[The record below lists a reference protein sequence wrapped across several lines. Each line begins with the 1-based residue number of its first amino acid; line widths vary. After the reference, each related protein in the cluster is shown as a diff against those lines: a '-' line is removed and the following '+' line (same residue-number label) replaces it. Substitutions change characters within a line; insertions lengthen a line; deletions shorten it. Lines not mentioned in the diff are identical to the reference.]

1 MRISPVCG
9 RSAADAAVNGVRR
22 EKRQKTEEPSVF
34 QSVQA
39 GSWSRGRATMSRRKQ
54 SKPRQIKRSLGD
66 LDGGEENTP
75 DNLSLSGEEGGASDP
90 DDSAEGD
97 SSSPPLY
104 TPLFNEEPRTQDSRG
119 SPDDEDGDGEE
130 QVSTHSGGEEE
141 EAVAEEE
148 EVSHWR
154 GPDELE
160 LCEEGGDSSVVA
172 SRDIQPDITWGPYP
186 GIVQSDSSTEGQET
200 EDLRMTLVCDDPDC
214 WIRLLPLSSD
224 PSDANCTIYSRGEE
238 LFCRVT
244 RELVVGEKLLVSLST
259 PPLGSSSSPLGQLSP
274 PLSLVTQKQP
284 VVKEEPLYPAA
295 LRSEIQLLP
304 QQAGMAAILATA
316 VVNKDIFP
324 CKDCGIWYRS
334 ERNLQAHLMYYCA
347 SRQKQPAAASSP
359 PQDKPKESYPNER
372 ICPFPQCNKSCPSA
386 SSLEIH
392 MRTHSGERPFVCL
405 ICLSAFTTKANC
417 ERHLKVHTDTLNGVC
432 HGCGF
437 ISTTRDILYS
447 HLVTS
452 HMVCQPGSRSEVYSP
467 GPGLPKLPLST
478 GLSPGDS
485 GVVLKCQVCG
495 HNSDTPA
502 QLQQHVRTHL
512 EVRVPAERSPTP
524 RQSTPTAVD
533 HSQLSS
539 QERGEPLACVP
550 KPDSS
555 SPGANGGSAT
565 PRDYGSSDPQITEL
579 KIKEEP
585 HSDSETEE
593 QQIEIKEDGGE
604 AEVDE
609 EEGDHD
615 TGCKTMEA
623 RTDASSCQNSNS
635 PNSPAIAAV
644 KAEPTSPT
652 PGSSPVHVGGAGS
665 VVPGGAFILPQ
676 YMFNPEA
683 AILPQASEILAKMSE
698 MVHSRLKQGQTVP
711 QNSPAAFFASGATA
725 ATATATPPHKGATCF
740 ECDITFNNIN
750 NFYAHKR
757 LYCSSRHHG
766 EGPASASAPGSA
778 RDATSATVPSSGA
791 HDSSES
797 PQAGAAS
804 RAASASPTDS
814 DPPAGSGATEARRV
828 IEVKTETSVGREGIS
843 SSSEG
848 EGGGGS
854 VGGGG
859 GGGRASEGSQSPAS
873 GSAEDLED
881 DPNKTFCQ
889 ACNIRFS
896 RHDNYTVHK
905 RFYCASRHDPTN
917 HRAVH
922 MSKANNATNFL
933 PQPIR
938 TRKRKKMYEIHMART
953 EALANAAAAAAAANA
968 AASAPSPSILG
979 LAVKQEV
986 SPGGAGSSSPEGDGP
1001 IDLSKR
1007 PRLREAP
1014 GHGSSGILPA
1024 LPLTD
1029 YHKCTACSISFN
1041 SIENY
1046 LAHKTYYCPAT
1057 TLQPHTM
1064 EQLHRLKRS
1073 ASTSPKSRPQQE
1085 RPDHQHPVE
1094 AKAHPAEWVAQAQG
1108 TSSSPNPSALPASE
1122 TTSPPHTT
1130 TTLAATP
1137 GAGAK
1142 VVGVS
1147 SAQVVCPYCPNR
1159 LITSDLMEHFKT
1171 THGLVVSIQPPQE
1184 ILPQPGSVISHS
1196 PSLSPRDGAA
1206 ATTSTTPSSQPR
1218 LVSRVHRDSINGQA
1232 RSGTTS
1238 PVSPMV
1244 NGSPLVGGGSPTAGS
1259 PLPTSPHRAP
1269 SLTVSPVPEIL
1280 RETVGSS
1287 HLPDKAT
1294 QAVAPQPTPI
1304 PGPKTSVISP
1314 VQNGNTRFCRLCNI
1328 KFSSLST
1335 FIAHKKYYCSSHSA
1349 EHVK

>member
-1 MRISPVCG
+1 
-9 RSAADAAVNGVRR
+9 
-22 EKRQKTEEPSVF
+22 
-34 QSVQA
+34 
-39 GSWSRGRATMSRRKQ
+39 MSRRKQ

-66 LDGGEENTP
+66 LDGIEDNTP
-75 DNLSLSGEEGGASDP
+75 DNLSLSGEEGGVSDP

-97 SSSPPLY
+97 STSPLPY
-104 TPLFNEEPRTQDSRG
+104 TPLYNEEPRTQDSRG
-119 SPDDEDGDGEE
+119 GPDDEDEDDEE
-130 QVSTHSGGEEE
+130 QGPIHSGRKEEE
-141 EAVAEEE
+141 EGKEEE
-148 EVSHWR
+148 EVLQWR
-154 GPDELE
+154 GPDDLE
-160 LCEEGGDSSVVA
+160 LSEESGDSRVVA
-172 SRDIQPDITWGPYP
+172 ARDLHPDTAWGPYP
-186 GIVQSDSSTEGQET
+186 GVLQSEASTDNQET
-200 EDLRMTLVCDDPDC
+200 ESSRLTLVCEDPHC
-214 WIRLLPLSSD
+214 WINQLPLTSD
-224 PSDANCTIYSRGEE
+224 TSAANCTIYSQGVE
-238 LFCRVT
+238 LFCKVT
-244 RELVVGEKLLVSLST
+244 RELLAGEGLLASLSLA
-259 PPLGSSSSPLGQLSP
+259 PDSSSPLAILSP

-284 VVKEEPLYPAA
+284 AVKEEPLYPTA
-295 LRSEIQLLP
+295 LRSDIQLLP

-437 ISTTRDILYS
+437 VSTTRDILYS

-467 GPGLPKLPLST
+467 GPGHPKLPLST

-495 HNSDTPA
+495 HNSDSPA

-524 RQSTPTAVD
+524 RQITPSIVD
-533 HSQLSS
+533 QSQLQPSP
-539 QERGEPLACVP
+539 QEKEPLACVP

-555 SPGANGGSAT
+555 SPDTNGGSTA
-565 PRDYGSSDPQITEL
+565 PDAPITDL

-585 HSDSETEE
+585 DSDSDSEE
-593 QQIEIKEDGGE
+593 QQVETKE
-604 AEVDE
+604 DE
-609 EEGDHD
+609 EEEEKIGGEEGDQE
-615 TGCKTMEA
+615 TRGKIEA
-623 RTDASSCQNSNS
+623 QLATSSCQTSDS
-635 PNSPAIAAV
+635 PKSPATTTV

-652 PGSSPVHVGGAGS
+652 PGSSPAHVGGTGS
-665 VVPGGAFILPQ
+665 ILPGGAMFLPQ

-711 QNSPAAFFASGATA
+711 QNNSAAFFPSGSTA
-725 ATATATPPHKGATCF
+725 PTATATAPHKGATCF

-757 LYCSSRHHG
+757 LYCSSRHQA
-766 EGPASASAPGSA
+766 EGTISTSVPGPTRDAPASGIHGSS
-778 RDATSATVPSSGA
+778 T
-791 HDSSES
+791 S
-797 PQAGAAS
+797 PQGGAAS
-804 RAASASPTDS
+804 RAPSASPTDS
-814 DPPAGSGATEARRV
+814 DPLAGSGAAESRRV
-828 IEVKTETSVGREGIS
+828 VEVKTETPVGREGMS

-848 EGGGGS
+848 EGGGAS

-881 DPNKTFCQ
+881 DPKRTFCE
-889 ACNIRFS
+889 ACNIHFS

-917 HRAVH
+917 QRAVH
-922 MSKANNATNFL
+922 MAKATTVTAFL

-953 EALANAAAAAAAANA
+953 EALANAAAAATAATV
-968 AASAPSPSILG
+968 AASAPSPSVLG
-979 LAVKQEV
+979 LALKQEG
-986 SPGGAGSSSPEGDGP
+986 SPSLAGSSSPEGDGP

-1007 PRLREAP
+1007 PRLRDVP
-1014 GHGSSGILPA
+1014 RQSNSNILPA

-1057 TLQPHTM
+1057 TLQPHTL

-1073 ASTSPKSRPQQE
+1073 ASASPKSRSQQE
-1085 RPDHQHPVE
+1085 RSDLLHPME
-1094 AKAHPAEWVAQAQG
+1094 AKALSAEWVTQAQG
-1108 TSSSPNPSALPASE
+1108 TSSSPHPSVLPASDAA
-1122 TTSPPHTT
+1122 SPPQTSIN
-1130 TTLAATP
+1130 LAATP
-1137 GAGAK
+1137 GPGAK
-1142 VVGVS
+1142 SIAAGS
-1147 SAQVVCPYCPNR
+1147 PQMLCPYCPNR
-1159 LITSDLMEHFKT
+1159 PITCDLMEHFKT
-1171 THGLVVSIQPPQE
+1171 AHGVVLTIQPPQE
-1184 ILPQPGSVISHS
+1184 TLSQPGSVVSHS
-1196 PSLSPRDGAA
+1196 PSLSPSEGAA
-1206 ATTSTTPSSQPR
+1206 VTTSTTPNSQTK
-1218 LVSRVHRDSINGQA
+1218 LVSRVHRDSINGLS

-1238 PVSPMV
+1238 PVSPLV
-1244 NGSPLVGGGSPTAGS
+1244 NGSPSSGGRSPSASS
-1259 PLPTSPHRAP
+1259 PLPVSPPRTS
-1269 SLTVSPVPEIL
+1269 SLTLSPVPEVL
-1280 RETVGSS
+1280 REMVGSP
-1287 HLPDKAT
+1287 HLPDK
-1294 QAVAPQPTPI
+1294 VAPTTASHPVPTPQ
-1304 PGPKTSVISP
+1304 PAPVAGPKTPVISP
-1314 VQNGNTRFCRLCNI
+1314 VQNGNSRFCRLCNI

-1335 FIAHKKYYCSSHSA
+1335 FIAHKKYYCSFFLG
-1349 EHVK
+1349 

>member
-1 MRISPVCG
+1 MGGKDDEC
-9 RSAADAAVNGVRR
+9 
-22 EKRQKTEEPSVF
+22 EP
-34 QSVQA
+34 
-39 GSWSRGRATMSRRKQ
+39 
-54 SKPRQIKRSLGD
+54 P
-66 LDGGEENTP
+66 
-75 DNLSLSGEEGGASDP
+75 SLSGRARRRVAAETSEERQENDKS
-90 DDSAEGD
+90 
-97 SSSPPLY
+97 
-104 TPLFNEEPRTQDSRG
+104 EEPRTQDSG
-119 SPDDEDGDGEE
+119 GGPDNEDCEGEDRAPANSGGEDEEN
-130 QVSTHSGGEEE
+130 GEEE
-141 EAVAEEE
+141 EEA
-148 EVSHWR
+148 SQWR
-154 GPDELE
+154 GPDDLE
-160 LCEEGGDSSVVA
+160 VSDEGGVVA
-172 SRDIQPDITWGPYP
+172 VRDVHPDTAWGPCP
-186 GIVQSDSSTEGQET
+186 GVLQSEASTDDQEAESSG
-200 EDLRMTLVCDDPDC
+200 LTLLCKDADC
-214 WIRLLPLSSD
+214 WMSRLPLTSD
-224 PSDANCTIYSRGEE
+224 LSAANCTIYSRGEE
-238 LFCRVT
+238 LFCKVT
-244 RELVVGEKLLVSLST
+244 REIPAGDKLLASLT
-259 PPLGSSSSPLGQLSP
+259 PPPHSLLARLSP
-274 PLSLVTQKQP
+274 PLSLVTQKQL

-295 LRSEIQLLP
+295 LHSDIQLLP

-495 HNSDTPA
+495 HNSDSPA

-524 RQSTPTAVD
+524 RQSTPSSAES
-533 HSQLSS
+533 SQLSP
-539 QERGEPLACVP
+539 QEREPLACVP

-565 PRDYGSSDPQITEL
+565 PRDYVSPETQSLDL

-585 HSDSETEE
+585 QSESESEE
-593 QQIEIKEDGGE
+593 QMEVREDG
-604 AEVDE
+604 E
-609 EEGDHD
+609 EEEEHQEAGR
-615 TGCKTMEA
+615 KTQEGPA
-623 RTDASSCQNSNS
+623 ATCQTSNS
-635 PNSPAIAAV
+635 RTSPASAAV

-652 PGSSPVHVGGAGS
+652 PGSSPAHVGGTGS
-665 VVPGGAFILPQ
+665 VGPGGAMFLPQ

-698 MVHSRLKQGQTVP
+698 MVHSRLKQGQSVT
-711 QNSPAAFFASGATA
+711 QNSAAAFFPSGPTA
-725 ATATATPPHKGATCF
+725 AAATPPHKGATCF

-757 LYCSSRHHG
+757 LYCSSRHQG
-766 EGPASASAPGSA
+766 DGASSASGAGSTTPAPA
-778 RDATSATVPSSGA
+778 PSSGSHA
-791 HDSSES
+791 AS
-797 PQAGAAS
+797 PLVGTSS
-804 RAASASPTDS
+804 RAASASPADA
-814 DPPAGSGATEARRV
+814 DPPAGSGATDSKRLV
-828 IEVKTETSVGREGIS
+828 EVKTETPAGREGVS

-848 EGGGGS
+848 EGG
-854 VGGGG
+854 GGGG

-873 GSAEDLED
+873 GSAEDQED
-881 DPNKTFCQ
+881 DPNKTFCE

-896 RHDNYTVHK
+896 RHENYTVHK
-905 RFYCASRHDPTN
+905 RFYCASRHDPSN
-917 HRAVH
+917 QRAVH
-922 MSKANNATNFL
+922 MAKATNAAFL

-953 EALANAAAAAAAANA
+953 EALANAAAAAAAAATAA
-968 AASAPSPSILG
+968 AASAPSPSVLG

-986 SPGGAGSSSPEGDGP
+986 SPGAAGGSSPEGDGP

-1014 GHGSSGILPA
+1014 RQSGGGGGGVLPA

-1057 TLQPHTM
+1057 TLQPHTL
-1064 EQLHRLKRS
+1064 EQLQRLKRS
-1073 ASTSPKSRPQQE
+1073 ASTSPKSRPQAE
-1085 RPDHQHPVE
+1085 RPDLLHPVE
-1094 AKAHPAEWVAQAQG
+1094 AKALPAEWVAAAASSPHPSAFPASGAASPSQ
-1108 TSSSPNPSALPASE
+1108 TSSA
-1122 TTSPPHTT
+1122 
-1130 TTLAATP
+1130 LAATP

-1142 VVGVS
+1142 GVGAAASLV
-1147 SAQVVCPYCPNR
+1147 ACPYCPNR
-1159 LITSDLMEHFKT
+1159 PITCDLVEHFKT
-1171 THGLVVSIQPPQE
+1171 THGLVLTIQPPQE
-1184 ILPQPGSVISHS
+1184 APPPPGSAASRSPASRS
-1196 PSLSPRDGAA
+1196 PSLSPRGGAA
-1206 ATTSTTPSSQPR
+1206 ALLSPTAQARPAP
-1218 LVSRVHRDSINGQA
+1218 RVHRDSINGQA
-1232 RSGTTS
+1232 ASGTAS
-1238 PVSPMV
+1238 PASPLV
-1244 NGSPLVGGGSPTAGS
+1244 NGSPSPSAGS
-1259 PLPTSPHRAP
+1259 PLPVSPPRAS
-1269 SLTVSPVPEIL
+1269 SLTVSPV
-1280 RETVGSS
+1280 
-1287 HLPDKAT
+1287 HLPDKA
-1294 QAVAPQPTPI
+1294 APPSHPAASPQPAAGTKTP
-1304 PGPKTSVISP
+1304 VVSP
-1314 VQNGNTRFCRLCNI
+1314 VQNGNSRFCRLCNI

>member
-1 MRISPVCG
+1 
-9 RSAADAAVNGVRR
+9 
-22 EKRQKTEEPSVF
+22 
-34 QSVQA
+34 
-39 GSWSRGRATMSRRKQ
+39 
-54 SKPRQIKRSLGD
+54 
-66 LDGGEENTP
+66 
-75 DNLSLSGEEGGASDP
+75 
-90 DDSAEGD
+90 
-97 SSSPPLY
+97 
-104 TPLFNEEPRTQDSRG
+104 
-119 SPDDEDGDGEE
+119 
-130 QVSTHSGGEEE
+130 
-141 EAVAEEE
+141 
-148 EVSHWR
+148 
-154 GPDELE
+154 
-160 LCEEGGDSSVVA
+160 
-172 SRDIQPDITWGPYP
+172 
-186 GIVQSDSSTEGQET
+186 
-200 EDLRMTLVCDDPDC
+200 MTLVCEDPDC
-214 WIRLLPLSSD
+214 WISLLPLTSD
-224 PSDANCTIYSRGEE
+224 PSAANSVIYSQGEE

-244 RELVVGEKLLVSLST
+244 RELEAGEKLLASLSI
-259 PPLGSSSSPLGQLSP
+259 PPPGSSSSPLAQLSP

-295 LRSEIQLLP
+295 LCSDIQLLP

-372 ICPFPQCNKSCPSA
+372 VCPFPQCNKSCPSA

-495 HNSDTPA
+495 HNSDTPS

-524 RQSTPTAVD
+524 RQSTPSAGD
-533 HSQLSS
+533 HTQLQLSP
-539 QERGEPLACVP
+539 QEREPLACVP
-550 KPDSS
+550 KPDST

-565 PRDYGSSDPQITEL
+565 PRDYSPSDPQITEL

-593 QQIEIKEDGGE
+593 QQMEIKRDGGE
-604 AEVDE
+604 GEIDDG
-609 EEGDHD
+609 EGDQ
-615 TGCKTMEA
+615 EA
-623 RTDASSCQNSNS
+623 RSTTKEALSVTSCQNSNS
-635 PNSPAIAAV
+635 PKSPATATV

-652 PGSSPVHVGGAGS
+652 PGSSPAHVGGSGS
-665 VVPGGAFILPQ
+665 VVPGGALFLPQ

-698 MVHSRLKQGQTVP
+698 MVHSRLKQGQSVP
-711 QNSPAAFFASGATA
+711 QANPAAFFPSGPTA
-725 ATATATPPHKGATCF
+725 AAATSTPPHKGATCF

-750 NFYAHKR
+750 NYYAHKR

-766 EGPASASAPGSA
+766 EGAASASVPGSA
-778 RDATSATVPSSGA
+778 RDVASAMVPSGGA
-791 HDSSES
+791 HGSSAS

-814 DPPAGSGATEARRV
+814 DPPAGSGATESRRV
-828 IEVKTETSVGREGIS
+828 MELKTDTPVGREGIS

-854 VGGGG
+854 VGGGGG

-881 DPNKTFCQ
+881 DPNRTFCE

-896 RHDNYTVHK
+896 RHENYTVHK
-905 RFYCASRHDPTN
+905 RFYCASRHDPSN
-917 HRAVH
+917 QRAVH
-922 MSKANNATNFL
+922 MNKGTNATNFI

-953 EALANAAAAAAAANA
+953 EALATAAAAAAAAAAANA

-1007 PRLREAP
+1007 PRLREVP
-1014 GHGSSGILPA
+1014 RHGSSSILPA

-1057 TLQPHTM
+1057 TLQPHTL

-1085 RPDHQHPVE
+1085 RPEHLHPVE
-1094 AKAHPAEWVAQAQG
+1094 AKVVPAEWVVQAQG
-1108 TSSSPNPSALPASE
+1108 ASSSPHPSVLPATE
-1122 TTSPPHTT
+1122 TTSPPHTSS
-1130 TTLAATP
+1130 TLAATP

-1142 VVGVS
+1142 AVAVS
-1147 SAQVVCPYCPNR
+1147 TPQVVCPYCPNR
-1159 LITSDLMEHFKT
+1159 LITCDLMEHFKT
-1171 THGLVVSIQPPQE
+1171 THGLVVTIQPPQE
-1184 ILPQPGSVISHS
+1184 ILPQAGSVISHS

-1206 ATTSTTPSSQPR
+1206 AATSGTPISQTR

-1238 PVSPMV
+1238 PASPLV
-1244 NGSPLVGGGSPTAGS
+1244 NGSPSVGGGSPPASS

-1280 RETVGSS
+1280 RETMGSS

-1294 QAVAPQPTPI
+1294 QTMAPQPAPI
-1304 PGPKTSVISP
+1304 PGSKAPAISP
-1314 VQNGNTRFCRLCNI
+1314 VQNGNSRFCRLCNI

>member
-1 MRISPVCG
+1 
-9 RSAADAAVNGVRR
+9 
-22 EKRQKTEEPSVF
+22 
-34 QSVQA
+34 
-39 GSWSRGRATMSRRKQ
+39 MSRRKQ
-54 SKPRQIKRSLGD
+54 SKPRQIKRSPGD
-66 LDGGEENTP
+66 LDGSEENKT

-90 DDSAEGD
+90 DDSVEGD
-97 SSSPPLY
+97 SSSPQPYTSLY
-104 TPLFNEEPRTQDSRG
+104 NEEPRTQDSG
-119 SPDDEDGDGEE
+119 GGPDDEEAEGEE
-130 QVSTHSGGEEE
+130 PGVAHSGGEEE
-141 EAVAEEE
+141 EEGEEE
-148 EVSHWR
+148 EDEALQWR
-154 GPDELE
+154 GPDDLE
-160 LCEEGGDSSVVA
+160 LRDEGRDSSVVA
-172 SRDIQPDITWGPYP
+172 VRPLHPDTTWGPYR
-186 GIVQSDSSTEGQET
+186 GVVQSDGSTEEQEA
-200 EDLRMTLVCDDPDC
+200 ESSKVTLVCEDADC
-214 WIRLLPLSSD
+214 WISHLALTSD
-224 PSDANCTIYSRGEE
+224 TSAANVTIYSRGQE
-238 LFCRVT
+238 LFCKVI
-244 RELVVGEKLLVSLST
+244 RELAAGERLLGSLSA
-259 PPLGSSSSPLGQLSP
+259 PPGSSSSSSSLLAQVSP
-274 PLSLVTQKQP
+274 PLSLVTQNTP
-284 VVKEEPLYPAA
+284 VVKEEPVYPAA
-295 LRSEIQLLP
+295 LHSDIQLLP

-324 CKDCGIWYRS
+324 CKDCGIWFRS

-347 SRQKQPAAASSP
+347 SRQKQPAAASPP

-437 ISTTRDILYS
+437 VSTTRDILYS

-495 HNSDTPA
+495 HNSDSPA

-524 RQSTPTAVD
+524 RQSTP
-533 HSQLSS
+533 SS
-539 QERGEPLACVP
+539 MDQPSPQEKEPLACIP

-565 PRDYGSSDPQITEL
+565 PRDYSSPVSTDL

-585 HSDSETEE
+585 HSDSEDEKM
-593 QQIEIKEDGGE
+593 EIKEDG
-604 AEVDE
+604 E
-609 EEGDHD
+609 EEQEEAG
-615 TGCKTMEA
+615 GEEEAKKTKDVP
-623 RTDASSCQNSNS
+623 TSTHS
-635 PNSPAIAAV
+635 PKSPSITAV

-652 PGSSPVHVGGAGS
+652 PGSSPAHVGTGS
-665 VVPGGAFILPQ
+665 VVPGGAMFLPQ

-698 MVHSRLKQGQTVP
+698 MVHSRLKQGQTVA
-711 QNSPAAFFASGATA
+711 QSNPAAFFPSAPA
-725 ATATATPPHKGATCF
+725 APSSAATPPHKGATCF

-766 EGPASASAPGSA
+766 DGAAASSRDAAPAAVPSGGAHSSSASPQG
-778 RDATSATVPSSGA
+778 GA
-791 HDSSES
+791 S
-797 PQAGAAS
+797 S
-804 RAASASPTDS
+804 RAASASPADS
-814 DPPAGSGATEARRV
+814 DPAAGGGAAESRKMV
-828 IEVKTETSVGREGIS
+828 EVKTETPAAREGVS

-848 EGGGGS
+848 ESGGGGGAG
-854 VGGGG
+854 GGGG

-873 GSAEDLED
+873 GSAEDQED
-881 DPNKTFCQ
+881 DPNRTFCE

-905 RFYCASRHDPTN
+905 RFYCASRHDPTFQ
-917 HRAVH
+917 RA
-922 MSKANNATNFL
+922 SAKTANNAAFL

-953 EALANAAAAAAAANA
+953 EALANAAAAAAAAA
-968 AASAPSPSILG
+968 AATAAAAAPSASVLG

-986 SPGGAGSSSPEGDGP
+986 SPGAGSSSPEGDGP

-1007 PRLREAP
+1007 PRLREASRP
-1014 GHGSSGILPA
+1014 GSSSILPA

-1057 TLQPHTM
+1057 TLQPHTL

-1085 RPDHQHPVE
+1085 RLDLLHPAE
-1094 AKAHPAEWVAQAQG
+1094 AKALPAEWVVQAQG
-1108 TSSSPNPSALPASE
+1108 TSSSPHPSALPASGA
-1122 TTSPPHTT
+1122 TSPSHTT
-1130 TTLAATP
+1130 TTQAATP
-1137 GAGAK
+1137 AAGAK
-1142 VVGVS
+1142 GVG
-1147 SAQVVCPYCPNR
+1147 SAPAACPYCPNR
-1159 LITSDLMEHFKT
+1159 LITCDLMEHFKT
-1171 THGLVVSIQPPQE
+1171 THGLFVTIQPPQE
-1184 ILPQPGSVISHS
+1184 AQPQPGG
-1196 PSLSPRDGAA
+1196 PASLSPTDGAGPIS
-1206 ATTSTTPSSQPR
+1206 TSPTAQARPASG
-1218 LVSRVHRDSINGQA
+1218 VHRDSVNGQA
-1232 RSGTTS
+1232 GGGSSS
-1238 PVSPMV
+1238 PVSPLL
-1244 NGSPLVGGGSPTAGS
+1244 NGSPSPSAGS
-1259 PLPTSPHRAP
+1259 PLPLSPPRAP
-1269 SLTVSPVPEIL
+1269 SVTVSPVPEAT
-1280 RETVGSS
+1280 REV
-1287 HLPDKAT
+1287 K
-1294 QAVAPQPTPI
+1294 VPTP
-1304 PGPKTSVISP
+1304 GPVSKSSAVSP
-1314 VQNGNTRFCRLCNI
+1314 VQNGNSRFCRLCNI

>member
-1 MRISPVCG
+1 MTVVC
-9 RSAADAAVNGVRR
+9 
-22 EKRQKTEEPSVF
+22 E
-34 QSVQA
+34 
-39 GSWSRGRATMSRRKQ
+39 
-54 SKPRQIKRSLGD
+54 
-66 LDGGEENTP
+66 
-75 DNLSLSGEEGGASDP
+75 
-90 DDSAEGD
+90 
-97 SSSPPLY
+97 
-104 TPLFNEEPRTQDSRG
+104 
-119 SPDDEDGDGEE
+119 
-130 QVSTHSGGEEE
+130 
-141 EAVAEEE
+141 
-148 EVSHWR
+148 
-154 GPDELE
+154 
-160 LCEEGGDSSVVA
+160 
-172 SRDIQPDITWGPYP
+172 
-186 GIVQSDSSTEGQET
+186 
-200 EDLRMTLVCDDPDC
+200 DPDC
-214 WIRLLPLSSD
+214 WISRLPLT
-224 PSDANCTIYSRGEE
+224 SDASAANCSIYSQGEE
-238 LFCRVT
+238 LFCKVMK
-244 RELVVGEKLLVSLST
+244 ELTVGERLVAVVS
-259 PPLGSSSSPLGQLSP
+259 PVPLGSSSPVAQGSP
-274 PLSLVTQKQP
+274 PLSLVTHKQP
-284 VVKEEPLYPAA
+284 VVKEEPSYPAA

-437 ISTTRDILYS
+437 VSTTRDILYS

-467 GPGLPKLPLST
+467 GPGLPKLPLSI

-495 HNSDTPA
+495 HNADSPA

-524 RQSTPTAVD
+524 RQSTPSSVD
-533 HSQLSS
+533 HPQPSP
-539 QERGEPLACVP
+539 QEKEPLA
-550 KPDSS
+550 SS
-555 SPGANGGSAT
+555 SPGTNGGSAT
-565 PRDYGSSDPQITEL
+565 PRDCSPADDQIMEL

-585 HSDSETEE
+585 HSDSDTEE
-593 QQIEIKEDGGE
+593 QKMEIKEDG
-604 AEVDE
+604 E
-609 EEGDHD
+609 EEEEEEMG
-615 TGCKTMEA
+615 GEEA
-623 RTDASSCQNSNS
+623 DQEAGGNIKEAQTTSSSHTSNS
-635 PNSPAIAAV
+635 PKSPATTTV

-652 PGSSPVHVGGAGS
+652 PGSSPAHMGGAGS
-665 VVPGGAFILPQ
+665 VVPGGALFLPQ

-698 MVHSRLKQGQTVP
+698 MVHSRLKQGQTVA
-711 QNSPAAFFASGATA
+711 QNNAAAFFPSGPTA
-725 ATATATPPHKGATCF
+725 PTATATPPHKGATCF

-757 LYCSSRHHG
+757 LYCSSRHQG
-766 EGPASASAPGSA
+766 EGASSASGPALT
-778 RDATSATVPSSGA
+778 RDAASTAAPSAGTHGSSA
-791 HDSSES
+791 S
-797 PQAGAAS
+797 PQGGASS
-804 RAASASPTDS
+804 RAASASPSDS
-814 DPPAGSGATEARRV
+814 EPPAGSGAAESRRV
-828 IEVKTETSVGREGIS
+828 LEVKTEPPAGREGIS

-848 EGGGGS
+848 EGAGTS
-854 VGGGG
+854 VGGGGG

-873 GSAEDLED
+873 GSAEDLDD
-881 DPNKTFCQ
+881 DPNRTFCE

-905 RFYCASRHDPTN
+905 RFYCASRHDPSN
-917 HRAVH
+917 QRAVH
-922 MSKANNATNFL
+922 MAKTTNTAAFI

-953 EALANAAAAAAAANA
+953 EALANAAAAAAAAATA
-968 AASAPSPSILG
+968 AASAPSPSVLG
-979 LAVKQEV
+979 LVVKQES
-986 SPGGAGSSSPEGDGP
+986 SPSGAGGSSPEGDGP

-1014 GHGSSGILPA
+1014 RHSGSGGGSSSILPA

-1057 TLQPHTM
+1057 TLQPHTL

-1073 ASTSPKSRPQQE
+1073 ASTSPKSRPQQD
-1085 RPDHQHPVE
+1085 RPDLLHPVE
-1094 AKAHPAEWVAQAQG
+1094 NKAHPAEWVAQAQG
-1108 TSSSPNPSALPASE
+1108 TSSSPHTSALPASDAA
-1122 TTSPPHTT
+1122 SPSHTN
-1130 TTLAATP
+1130 TTLAASP

-1142 VVGVS
+1142 SVVAA
-1147 SAQVVCPYCPNR
+1147 SAQMVCPYCPNR
-1159 LITSDLMEHFKT
+1159 PIAGDLMEHFKT
-1171 THGLVVSIQPPQE
+1171 THGLVVTIQPPQE
-1184 ILPQPGSVISHS
+1184 TLPHPGRTASRS

-1206 ATTSTTPSSQPR
+1206 AATSATPTNQAR

-1232 RSGTTS
+1232 RSGTAS
-1238 PVSPMV
+1238 PVSPLV
-1244 NGSPLVGGGSPTAGS
+1244 NGSPSAGGGSPLASS
-1259 PLPTSPHRAP
+1259 PLPVSPPRAP
-1269 SLTVSPVPEIL
+1269 SLTLSPVPEIL
-1280 RETVGSS
+1280 REKLGSS
-1287 HLPDKAT
+1287 HVPDKAAQT
-1294 QAVAPQPTPI
+1294 VASHPI
-1304 PGPKTSVISP
+1304 PVPSVSPKATPVISP
-1314 VQNGNTRFCRLCNI
+1314 VQNGNSRFCRLCNI

>member
-1 MRISPVCG
+1 
-9 RSAADAAVNGVRR
+9 
-22 EKRQKTEEPSVF
+22 
-34 QSVQA
+34 
-39 GSWSRGRATMSRRKQ
+39 MSRRKQ

-66 LDGGEENTP
+66 LDGGEENTL
-75 DNLSLSGEEGGASDP
+75 DSHSLSGEEGGVSDP
-90 DDSAEGD
+90 DDSLEGD
-97 SSSPPLY
+97 SPPPY
-104 TPLFNEEPRTQDSRG
+104 TPLHNEEPKTQDSRG
-119 SPDDEDGDGEE
+119 GANNEDEDGDERGRR
-130 QVSTHSGGEEE
+130 HSGGEEDEEGEDEE
-141 EAVAEEE
+141 EAQ
-148 EVSHWR
+148 WR
-154 GPDELE
+154 GPDDLE
-160 LCEEGGDSSVVA
+160 FSEEGGESRVVA
-172 SRDIQPDITWGPYP
+172 GRDLHPETTWGPYP
-186 GIVQSDSSTEGQET
+186 GIVQSKGSADEEEAESSKLMCE
-200 EDLRMTLVCDDPDC
+200 DPDC
-214 WIRLLPLSSD
+214 WITRLPLTSD
-224 PSDANCTIYSRGEE
+224 PSAANCSIYSRGDR
-238 LFCRVT
+238 LFCKVT
-244 RELVVGEKLLVSLST
+244 RELAAGEGLLASLSPPPPGSPSS
-259 PPLGSSSSPLGQLSP
+259 PPLAQLSP
-274 PLSLVTQKQP
+274 PLGHVTQNQP
-284 VVKEEPLYPAA
+284 AVKEEPPYPAT
-295 LRSEIQLLP
+295 LRSDIQLLP

-372 ICPFPQCNKSCPSA
+372 VCPFPQCNKSCPSA

-417 ERHLKVHTDTLNGVC
+417 ERHLKVHTDTLNGLC

-437 ISTTRDILYS
+437 VSTTRDILYS

-495 HNSDTPA
+495 HNSDSPA

-524 RQSTPTAVD
+524 RQITPSLVD
-533 HSQLSS
+533 APQLQLSPN
-539 QERGEPLACVP
+539 EREPLACVP

-555 SPGANGGSAT
+555 SPGANGSSAT
-565 PRDYGSSDPQITEL
+565 PRNYSPPAAAITEL

-585 HSDSETEE
+585 HSDSEI
-593 QQIEIKEDGGE
+593 QQMEITEDG
-604 AEVDE
+604 E
-609 EEGDHD
+609 EEEEEAGGEEGNREDIR
-615 TGCKTMEA
+615 KTTEGHIA
-623 RTDASSCQNSNS
+623 TSSSQTSGS
-635 PNSPAIAAV
+635 PKSPATTTV

-652 PGSSPVHVGGAGS
+652 PGSSPAPVGGAES
-665 VVPGGAFILPQ
+665 VLPGGAMFLPQ

-698 MVHSRLKQGQTVP
+698 MVHSRLKQGQPAP
-711 QNSPAAFFASGATA
+711 QNSPAAFFPAGPTASTA
-725 ATATATPPHKGATCF
+725 AATPPHKGATCF

-757 LYCSSRHHG
+757 LYCSSRHQA
-766 EGPASASAPGSA
+766 EGATSDSGPGLT
-778 RDATSATVPSSGA
+778 RDATSASVPSSGA
-791 HDSSES
+791 HGSSAS
-797 PQAGAAS
+797 PQGGAAS
-804 RAASASPTDS
+804 RAASASPADS
-814 DPPAGSGATEARRV
+814 DSPAGATETRRV
-828 IEVKTETSVGREGIS
+828 LEVKIETPAVREGIS

-848 EGGGGS
+848 EGGATS
-854 VGGGG
+854 AGGGG
-859 GGGRASEGSQSPAS
+859 VGGRASEGSQSPAS

-881 DPNKTFCQ
+881 DPNRTFCV

-896 RHDNYTVHK
+896 RHENYTVHK
-905 RFYCASRHDPTN
+905 RFYCASRHDPSN
-917 HRAVH
+917 HRSVH
-922 MSKANNATNFL
+922 MAKATTGAAFH

-953 EALANAAAAAAAANA
+953 EALANAAAAAAAAAASA
-968 AASAPSPSILG
+968 AASAPSPSVLG

-986 SPGGAGSSSPEGDGP
+986 SPSAAGSSSPEGDGP
-1001 IDLSKR
+1001 MDLSKR
-1007 PRLREAP
+1007 PRLRDVP
-1014 GHGSSGILPA
+1014 QHSSSSILPA

-1057 TLQPHTM
+1057 TLQPHTL

-1085 RPDHQHPVE
+1085 RPDLLHPME
-1094 AKAHPAEWVAQAQG
+1094 AKALPAEWVAQTRG
-1108 TSSSPNPSALPASE
+1108 SSSSPHPSALPASDA
-1122 TTSPPHTT
+1122 TSPPHTT
-1130 TTLAATP
+1130 PMLAATP

-1142 VVGVS
+1142 GAGAGS
-1147 SAQVVCPYCPNR
+1147 TQVVCPYCPNKP
-1159 LITSDLMEHFKT
+1159 IAGDLMEHFKT
-1171 THGLVVSIQPPQE
+1171 THSLVATIQPPHE
-1184 ILPQPGSVISHS
+1184 ALLQPGRAVSRS

-1206 ATTSTTPSSQPR
+1206 ATISTTPNSQSR

-1232 RSGTTS
+1232 RSATNS
-1238 PVSPMV
+1238 PVSPLV
-1244 NGSPLVGGGSPTAGS
+1244 NSTPSPGGTSPSAGS
-1259 PLPTSPHRAP
+1259 PLPVSPPAPP
-1269 SLTVSPVPEIL
+1269 SLTLSPVPEVL

-1287 HLPDKAT
+1287 HLQDKAT
-1294 QAVAPQPTPI
+1294 ATVISSHISAPQSAPPPI
-1304 PGPKTSVISP
+1304 PKTTVISP
-1314 VQNGNTRFCRLCNI
+1314 VQNGNSRFCRLCNI

>member
-1 MRISPVCG
+1 
-9 RSAADAAVNGVRR
+9 
-22 EKRQKTEEPSVF
+22 
-34 QSVQA
+34 
-39 GSWSRGRATMSRRKQ
+39 MSRRKQ

-97 SSSPPLY
+97 GSSPPPF
-104 TPLFNEEPRTQDSRG
+104 TPLYNGEPRTQESREA
-119 SPDDEDGDGEE
+119 PDDEEDGEE
-130 QVSTHSGGEEE
+130 KGLLTHSAGEEE
-141 EAVAEEE
+141 EEGEDEEE
-148 EVSHWR
+148 ALHWR
-154 GPDELE
+154 GPDDLE
-160 LCEEGGDSSVVA
+160 LSEDADDARVVA
-172 SRDIQPDITWGPYP
+172 RRDLHPDTTWGPYP
-186 GIVQSDSSTEGQET
+186 GIVQSDDSTDEQEAEGPR
-200 EDLRMTLVCDDPDC
+200 LTLVCDDPDC
-214 WIRLLPLSSD
+214 WFNRVPLTSD
-224 PSDANCTIYSRGEE
+224 ATAANCTIYSQGEE
-238 LFCRVT
+238 LFCKVT
-244 RELVVGEKLLVSLST
+244 RELEAGESLLASLS
-259 PPLGSSSSPLGQLSP
+259 PPSCSSSSPPLARLSP
-274 PLSLVTQKQP
+274 PLQNPT
-284 VVKEEPLYPAA
+284 VKEEPLYPAA
-295 LRSEIQLLP
+295 LHSEIQLLP

-467 GPGLPKLPLST
+467 GPGLPKLPLTT

-495 HNSDTPA
+495 HNSDSPA

-524 RQSTPTAVD
+524 RQSTPSSAD
-533 HSQLSS
+533 HPQQQPSPQD
-539 QERGEPLACVP
+539 REPPASVP
-550 KPDSS
+550 RPDSS

-565 PRDYGSSDPQITEL
+565 PRGCSPPEAPAGNL
-579 KIKEEP
+579 RIKEEP
-585 HSDSETEE
+585 RSDSEPEDHEMEMGDHGEE
-593 QQIEIKEDGGE
+593 GEGGGE
-604 AEVDE
+604 VDQ
-609 EEGDHD
+609 GSRR
-615 TGCKTMEA
+615 KTIERHTA
-623 RTDASSCQNSNS
+623 TSSSQTSTS
-635 PNSPAIAAV
+635 PKSPSAAAI

-652 PGSSPVHVGGAGS
+652 PGSSPAHTGGAGS
-665 VVPGGAFILPQ
+665 VLPGGAMFLPQ
-676 YMFNPEA
+676 YMFSPEA

-698 MVHSRLKQGQTVP
+698 MVHSRLKQGQVVP
-711 QNSPAAFFASGATA
+711 QNSPASFYPSGATA
-725 ATATATPPHKGATCF
+725 ATATATATPPHKGATCF

-750 NFYAHKR
+750 NFYVHKR
-757 LYCSSRHHG
+757 LYCSSRHQADAPT
-766 EGPASASAPGSA
+766 PASGPGLA
-778 RDATSATVPSSGA
+778 RDAAPAVVPSGGGRG
-791 HDSSES
+791 SSAS
-797 PQAGAAS
+797 PQGGAAS
-804 RAASASPTDS
+804 RAASASPNDS
-814 DPPAGSGATEARRV
+814 DPAVGSGATETRRLV
-828 IEVKTETSVGREGIS
+828 EVKTETPMVREGIS

-881 DPNKTFCQ
+881 DPTKTFCE
-889 ACNIRFS
+889 ACNIHFS

-905 RFYCASRHDPTN
+905 RFYCASRHDPSN
-917 HRAVH
+917 QRANH
-922 MSKANNATNFL
+922 MSKATAAAAFL

-953 EALANAAAAAAAANA
+953 EALAAAAAAVAANA
-968 AASAPSPSILG
+968 AASAPSPSALG
-979 LAVKQEV
+979 LAVKLEV
-986 SPGGAGSSSPEGDGP
+986 SPARAGGSSPEGDGP

-1007 PRLREAP
+1007 PRLRETP
-1014 GHGSSGILPA
+1014 RSSSGSSIPA

-1057 TLQPHTM
+1057 TLQPHTL
-1064 EQLHRLKRS
+1064 EQLHRLKRP

-1085 RPDHQHPVE
+1085 RPDLLHPIE
-1094 AKAHPAEWVAQAQG
+1094 AKALPDERVPQAQG
-1108 TSSSPNPSALPASE
+1108 TSSSPQPSALPGSDA
-1122 TTSPPHTT
+1122 TSPHHT

-1142 VVGVS
+1142 VMGTGS
-1147 SAQVVCPYCPNR
+1147 PQVVCPYCPNR
-1159 LITSDLMEHFKT
+1159 PIACDLVEHFKT
-1171 THGLVVSIQPPQE
+1171 AHGLVLTMQPPQE
-1184 ILPQPGSVISHS
+1184 AQPQPCSVVSPS
-1196 PSLSPRDGAA
+1196 PSLSPRDGAP
-1206 ATTSTTPSSQPR
+1206 TTTDQPK
-1218 LVSRVHRDSINGQA
+1218 LGSRVHRDSINGQA
-1232 RSGTTS
+1232 RRDAAS
-1238 PVSPMV
+1238 PSSPLV
-1244 NGSPLVGGGSPTAGS
+1244 NGSPSDGGGSPAGS
-1259 PLPTSPHRAP
+1259 PLAVSPTRAL
-1269 SLTVSPVPEIL
+1269 SLTLSPVPESL

-1287 HLPDKAT
+1287 VLPDKAAL
-1294 QAVAPQPTPI
+1294 AVASHPLSTPPPPPV
-1304 PGPKTSVISP
+1304 PGPKTPLISP
-1314 VQNGNTRFCRLCNI
+1314 VQNGNSRYCRLCNI